1 MKRGRDNMYYMRK
14 NEKDAEAVELY
25 EETDTSLGKITRFMA
40 IIFIDSLPDEIIDAV
55 KEDTV
60 KVKITLEED

>member
-1 MKRGRDNMYYMRK
+1 MYYMRK

-25 EETDTSLGKITRFMA
+25 EETDTKLGKITRFMA